1 MLKQFACD
9 MDFYDDR
16 DSAPS
21 QEETASAHSE
31 CTAHLVYLVFLFFGG
46 VLCVCLASS
55 WVINLPVTFQLV
67 RLAEI
72 QFRDL
77 VIEATP
83 E

>member
-1 MLKQFACD
+1 

-21 QEETASAHSE
+21 QEKTASAHSE
-31 CTAHLVYLVFLFFGG
+31 CTAHLGYLVFLGFFWGG
-46 VLCVCLASS
+46 ALCVCLASS

-72 QFRDL
+72 PIRDL